1 MPTALITGATGLLG
15 RQVLKAFEDAGWQ
28 TVGTG
33 FSRAFGPI
41 RKVDITD
48 ARSVAAL
55 FNEVKYERL
64 THLSAEEYKVD

>member
-15 RQVLKAFEDAGWQ
+15 RQVLKAFEDADWQ

-33 FSRAFGPI
+33 FHRATGPI

-48 ARSVAAL
+48 SGSVAAL
-55 FNEVKYERL
+55 FDEVKYE
-64 THLSAEEYKVD
+64 HS